1 MSLKGWHACEMTP
14 EAGERIEAGA
24 RELYSKLSSEANR
37 LRAIESLVRSWLPAT
52 TINTPAAWGG
62 NLKFSCSG
70 GSMFLPMD
78 GAMQQ
83 IALNM
88 AYKPP
93 WSTSP
98 PTSLATFPM
107 GIFIAA
113 FQYTLKGAAAVQLG
127 VDPHTLQS
135 GPLRELFG
143 GDSWA
148 SKVKTIARS
157 TGGNILRIW
166 KWSSRSSDSAPR
178 KRRASSLVH
187 ARWAIPPP
195 LSQHP
200 LSFYAFCGACPQ
212 LQDYDELKPSDDPS
226 DDATVA
232 PTIAATVTATDA
244 ATASP
249 EVERLSDMLAELD
262 ECAEE
267 LCATRQ
273 PALKKYA
280 SVFRTGSIAYPV
292 TSQCVRI
299 VCAPWVTGMAGSDTN
314 WLCFLY

>member
-24 RELYSKLSSEANR
+24 KELYNKLSSEENR
-37 LRAIESLVRSWLPAT
+37 LRSIESLVRSWLPAT
-52 TINTPAAWGG
+52 TINTPTAWDG
-62 NLKFSCSG
+62 NLKFSSSG

-143 GDSWA
+143 GDNWA
-148 SKVKTIARS
+148 SKVKSIAEMVGATTDQKVPLKKTRHLGLAS
-157 TGGNILRIW
+157 LADKGVQNSWMGPSKPVEDGGRESIVRLFE
-166 KWSSRSSDSAPR
+166 ALQPR
-178 KRRASSLVH
+178 
-187 ARWAIPPP
+187 
-195 LSQHP
+195 
-200 LSFYAFCGACPQ
+200 
-212 LQDYDELKPSDDPS
+212 
-226 DDATVA
+226 
-232 PTIAATVTATDA
+232 
-244 ATASP
+244 
-249 EVERLSDMLAELD
+249 LAEAAKMALAGD
-262 ECAEE
+262 VKGGQAQVHEC
-267 LCATRQ
+267 LQ
-273 PALKKYA
+273 
-280 SVFRTGSIAYPV
+280 SIK
-292 TSQCVRI
+292 Q
-299 VCAPWVTGMAGSDTN
+299 
-314 WLCFLY
+314 